1 MSNLSTK
8 QRIIDV
14 LVSNKDQW
22 LRSDEI
28 AELGFSEAYIK
39 ETRAMLNSKIAR
51 NMNQAITAMLDP
63 DIGITVISKRLK
75 RTESEIK
82 EARRRIKGNGISELH
97 PMKSYKIA
105 TDQDGADVMLT
116 LIDNRKAIQ
125 SYVSKRNL
133 IVETLKS
140 KKLLNEN
147 AEVNLKLAEVN

>member
-28 AELGFSEAYIK
+28 AKIAFSEAYIK
-39 ETRAMLNSKIAR
+39 ETKSMLNAKIAR

-63 DIGITVISKRLK
+63 DIGITVISKRMK
-75 RTESEIK
+75 RTEQEFK
-82 EARRRIKGNGISELH
+82 EAKRKSLTNGISEFH

-105 TDQDGADVMLT
+105 TDQDKPDIMMT
-116 LIDNRKAIQ
+116 LKDNQKAID
-125 SYVSKRNL
+125 SYINKRGL
-133 IVETLKS
+133 IIETLKS
-140 KKLLNEN
+140 RELIGEGEFSNN
-147 AEVNLKLAEVN
+147 ARQLTD